1 MIWQL
6 RGDWPIGAT
15 TIPAG
20 TRIGLDGTPIPKPL
34 NAMALN
40 EDAALQMAMWYD
52 EVLWHQLH
60 FAPGIDREA
69 IFAQARHEKR
79 WPNGVPSQT
88 QPISEAA
95 VKEEKPRRSR
105 NARRR

>member
-52 EVLWHQLH
+52 EELWHQLH

-69 IFAQARHEKR
+69 ILATARHKKR
-79 WPNGVPSQT
+79 WPNGVPSPTTAERPPEQS
-88 QPISEAA
+88 Q
-95 VKEEKPRRSR
+95 V
-105 NARRR
+105 ARR